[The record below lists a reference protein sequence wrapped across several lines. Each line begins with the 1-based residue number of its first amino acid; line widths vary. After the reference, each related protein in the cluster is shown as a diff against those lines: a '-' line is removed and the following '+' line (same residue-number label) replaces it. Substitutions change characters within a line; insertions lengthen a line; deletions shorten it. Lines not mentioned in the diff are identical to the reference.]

1 MAVGNLAEIDTIIVL
16 LAAVTKCC
24 LNLPI
29 TVKFDPPPLR
39 EQHGAEGRNADGQW
53 SWAGEPVAVS
63 GPVPESIPTE
73 PITPPPPEDLEAIT
87 NVTPANNTI
96 EVKREHL
103 ESAGD
108 TLRDQVKAVF
118 FFCPDSFSRGHF
130 KQAEHNTA
138 TNPSPP
144 PTLSINETAAEDSST
159 PSQLAGTKRPRDDAD
174 SSNVSTPRKRLPV
187 GVVF

>member
-1 MAVGNLAEIDTIIVL
+1 MLNYVTDWARWSIQGHKGFRLTKAEIQNGI
-16 LAAVTKCC
+16 
-24 LNLPI
+24 P
-29 TVKFDPPPLR
+29 
-39 EQHGAEGRNADGQW
+39 AEDFMRGLGRNADGQW

-73 PITPPPPEDLEAIT
+73 PISPPPPEDLEAIT

-130 KQAEHNTA
+130 EQAEHNTA

>member
-1 MAVGNLAEIDTIIVL
+1 MPTVSGLGPVSQ
-16 LAAVTKCC
+16 
-24 LNLPI
+24 LPS
-29 TVKFDPPPLR
+29 
-39 EQHGAEGRNADGQW
+39 A
-53 SWAGEPVAVS
+53 

-73 PITPPPPEDLEAIT
+73 PISPPPPEDLEAIT

-103 ESAGD
+103 ESAGGHPQGPG
-108 TLRDQVKAVF
+108 RDCS

-138 TNPSPP
+138 PNTSHP
-144 PTLSINETAAEDSST
+144 PTLSINETAAEDGST

-174 SSNVSTPRKRLPV
+174 SSNISTPAKDYP
-187 GVVF
+187 